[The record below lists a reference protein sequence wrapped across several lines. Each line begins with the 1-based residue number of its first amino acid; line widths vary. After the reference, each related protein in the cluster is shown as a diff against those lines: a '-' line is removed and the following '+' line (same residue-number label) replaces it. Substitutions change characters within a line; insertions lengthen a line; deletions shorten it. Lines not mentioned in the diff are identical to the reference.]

1 MDHTTDHTWQTKV
14 CFVFINPTQLFQST
28 QYFQSTAYYMRYLY
42 WSFISFLK
50 KKKKQPKLKQSVPI
64 FKRIDPFK
72 QFLVM
77 RLRELDSS
85 HRVFS
90 CSLPAN
96 PSWQTFISDTD
107 ADDSVHCRWTDEP
120 YHFVNE
126 NGNFRLRTMKGL
138 GLDNPFYMSTGFL
151 WVRYALGRTSAA
163 RRGKEQ
169 KRKR

>member
-1 MDHTTDHTWQTKV
+1 MDQWSDSKPIFQYAPVQTVLLFAFTNINGLVWITLLITHGKPRFVLSLSIQHSYFKAHSTFSQLHTTWDTYTEV
-14 CFVFINPTQLFQST
+14 
-28 QYFQSTAYYMRYLY
+28 
-42 WSFISFLK
+42 SFHSLK
-50 KKKKQPKLKQSVPI
+50 KKKNKQPKLKQSVPI

-85 HRVFS
+85 HRVFP

-120 YHFVNE
+120 
-126 NGNFRLRTMKGL
+126 
-138 GLDNPFYMSTGFL
+138 
-151 WVRYALGRTSAA
+151 
-163 RRGKEQ
+163 
-169 KRKR
+169 